1 MGSAFRFWG
10 PRATT
15 ASMKKPRR
23 AAARETQILL
33 ELIAK
38 VKIAVALESGVV
50 DLKCPCGM
58 VILPPTPIISNLK
71 AHQRGLMKSRIE
83 RHLQERHGDPPNPR
97 HGLFEET
104 IRDVLKQAFA

>member
-1 MGSAFRFWG
+1 
-10 PRATT
+10 
-15 ASMKKPRR
+15 MKKPRR
-23 AAARETQILL
+23 AAALETQILL

-38 VKIAVALESGVV
+38 VKIAASLESGEV

-58 VILPPTPIISNLK
+58 VILPPIPVISNLK

-97 HGLFEET
+97 HGLFEQT
-104 IRDVLKQAFA
+104 IRDVLKQAFG